1 MRFRFI
7 EDHRDEHPVRLMC
20 RVLGVSPSGYYAWR
34 SRPES
39 ARAAANRALLA
50 DVRRLHAQHRG
61 RYGSPRIHAA
71 LCAEGGSASR
81 GRVERLMR
89 RHGIRGV
96 AARRFRPVTTDSRHG
111 LPVAPDRLGQDFQ
124 APSPNQVWLSD
135 ISYIPTDEGWLYLA
149 VVLDL
154 ATRQVVGWAMRE
166 HLRAELACAALL
178 LAAQRQRPAKGLVAH
193 SDRGSQYASGP
204 YRALL
209 EGWGMRQSMGRKGCC
224 FDNAPSAFG
233 RSHGVMSAKLTGE
246 SFFHTLKV
254 ELVHQGRFAS
264 REEARRELFAY
275 LEGYYNRQRLHS
287 ALGYRTPEQAE
298 QLAA

>member
-7 EDHRDEHPVRLMC
+7 EDHRQEHPVRLMC
-20 RVLGVSPSGYYAWR
+20 RVLGVSPSGYHAWR
-34 SRPES
+34 GRPES
-39 ARAAANRALLA
+39 ARATANRALLA
-50 DVRRLHAQHRG
+50 GIRRLHAQHRG

-71 LCAEGGSASR
+71 LRAEGGTASR

-96 AARRFRPVTTDSRHG
+96 AARRSRPVTAGSRHG
-111 LPVAPDRLGQDFQ
+111 LPVAPDLLGQDFQ
-124 APSPNQVWLSD
+124 APGPNRIWLSD
-135 ISYIPTDEGWLYLA
+135 ISCIPTDEGWLCLA

-154 ATRQVVGWAMRE
+154 ATRKVVGWAMRE

-178 LAAQRQRPAKGLVAH
+178 MAAQRQQPAKGLVAH
-193 SDRGSQYASGP
+193 SDRGSRYASKP
-204 YRALL
+204 YRTLL
-209 EGWGMRQSMGRKGCC
+209 AGWGMRPSMGRKGCC
-224 FDNAPSAFG
+224 FDNAPMG
-233 RSHGVMSAKLTGE
+233 

-254 ELVHQGRFAS
+254 ELVHRERFAT
-264 REEARRELFAY
+264 REEARRELLAY
-275 LEGYYNRQRLHS
+275 LEGYCNRQRLHS